1 MLNPS
6 LPMVAGLTL
15 VLGCSL
21 ISGCVNAAPEHTPA
35 ADPPGTETAH
45 WDVTV
50 SNRRVTGLRYDPGGQ
65 ARFGRQLLSEPLELL
80 ADGEPLDLEQDRV
93 RVEDNGRT
101 LVIAAGNDRPLTV
114 KWPLQLS
121 HAGYFDRLTGASLQ
135 NEGHDDPA
143 LLRFVSGGK
152 GHTCV
157 VEAAKRLDH
166 GLWGL
171 SNPGTTVI
179 VKTRDSVQFVLDHGP
194 GGSTSFPF
202 ENDRLTPTF
211 QCPRG
216 SLILRAY
223 AEPEA
228 IILEDGSPL
237 PEFVFGNNT
246 EVRTGTG
253 GRVALNRLVNE
264 FYKQAAFWYPSG
276 HGISAWAAWGPLGH
290 AYVDS
295 PYRTDS
301 RRALVG
307 QVVGDDGNGHDGY
320 AWSWGDR
327 PGWPFPGGYDT
338 RHFVMNALH
347 ICGMHTY
354 MTWSGEQDLL
364 DGIDLALRVH
374 SGADAVLEQSQTTK
388 HILLQP
394 GQTCT
399 QRFRSESAFDAF
411 SLHARIPGE
420 PQTGDPDHLRDTAAF
435 PAAPDQ
441 AHQPLRVSQ
450 VAGQAV
456 FQRLVIPVQANRIGI
471 LCCTWG
477 RNDQR
482 ARFRAFRPQGDLE
495 ATLATPPL
503 GLTDKAA
510 VPDNKHVFIA
520 LDRVC
525 EPGTEILLVVDRPEG
540 GAADGEPTAG
550 LWTLP
555 LPPDSDR
562 ERALSPSPDTQDLR
576 SMEVLFG
583 MYDPPQ
589 LGIHLLDR
597 NGNRVWDQ
605 PIRTFPAAD
614 GWIRSELEREL
625 PAGEYAL
632 TLTVTNQSVHCRA
645 SSVRTELGGTARR
658 DGHSWNWLERARR
671 EMAYQLDVLQARE
684 QGLLTLDGS
693 AGIQDHSG
701 VSGVSVGNHYYD
713 ILPFGGLDA
722 YANAWFYASLV
733 AMADLETLFGYPDNA
748 AFYREQAE
756 RTRARYNEV
765 FWTDNGYRDGA
776 RRYIGAV
783 DTTGARHDYGF
794 SFVNTLATAA
804 GIPDPERGR
813 AVLDWLD
820 TGVTLAPDGVPRH
833 DIYSYGFGP
842 R

>member
-253 GRVALNRLVNE
+253 GRSTSSTNRQRSGTPRAMGSRPGPRGV
-264 FYKQAAFWYPSG
+264 PSG
-276 HGISAWAAWGPLGH
+276 T
-290 AYVDS
+290 
-295 PYRTDS
+295 RTS
-301 RRALVG
+301 
-307 QVVGDDGNGHDGY
+307 
-320 AWSWGDR
+320 
-327 PGWPFPGGYDT
+327 T
-338 RHFVMNALH
+338 
-347 ICGMHTY
+347 
-354 MTWSGEQDLL
+354 
-364 DGIDLALRVH
+364 
-374 SGADAVLEQSQTTK
+374 
-388 HILLQP
+388 
-394 GQTCT
+394 
-399 QRFRSESAFDAF
+399 
-411 SLHARIPGE
+411 AR
-420 PQTGDPDHLRDTAAF
+420 TA
-435 PAAPDQ
+435 
-441 AHQPLRVSQ
+441 
-450 VAGQAV
+450 
-456 FQRLVIPVQANRIGI
+456 
-471 LCCTWG
+471 
-477 RNDQR
+477 
-482 ARFRAFRPQGDLE
+482 
-495 ATLATPPL
+495 
-503 GLTDKAA
+503 
-510 VPDNKHVFIA
+510 
-520 LDRVC
+520 
-525 EPGTEILLVVDRPEG
+525 
-540 GAADGEPTAG
+540 PTAG
-550 LWTLP
+550 G
-555 LPPDSDR
+555 
-562 ERALSPSPDTQDLR
+562 R
-576 SMEVLFG
+576 SSG
-583 MYDPPQ
+583 
-589 LGIHLLDR
+589 
-597 NGNRVWDQ
+597 
-605 PIRTFPAAD
+605 
-614 GWIRSELEREL
+614 RSWAMTATATTAM
-625 PAGEYAL
+625 PGPGA
-632 TLTVTNQSVHCRA
+632 
-645 SSVRTELGGTARR
+645 TAR
-658 DGHSWNWLERARR
+658 DGRS
-671 EMAYQLDVLQARE
+671 
-684 QGLLTLDGS
+684 QG
-693 AGIQDHSG
+693 
-701 VSGVSVGNHYYD
+701 
-713 ILPFGGLDA
+713 
-722 YANAWFYASLV
+722 
-733 AMADLETLFGYPDNA
+733 AMTH
-748 AFYREQAE
+748 
-756 RTRARYNEV
+756 
-765 FWTDNGYRDGA
+765 
-776 RRYIGAV
+776 
-783 DTTGARHDYGF
+783 DT
-794 SFVNTLATAA
+794 S
-804 GIPDPERGR
+804 
-813 AVLDWLD
+813 
-820 TGVTLAPDGVPRH
+820 
-833 DIYSYGFGP
+833 
-842 R
+842 